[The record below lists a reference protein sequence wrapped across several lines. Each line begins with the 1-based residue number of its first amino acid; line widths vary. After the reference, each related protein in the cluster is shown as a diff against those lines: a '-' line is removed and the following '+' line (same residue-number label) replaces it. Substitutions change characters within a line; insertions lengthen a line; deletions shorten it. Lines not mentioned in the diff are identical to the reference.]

1 MGQKDYE
8 ECQDLNNPGWREIHK
23 YNKNKKGNKMDVEKM
38 LRDATDH
45 ANYATWQGSLST
57 LQDLTKHVESIC
69 KDHEPPFVAI
79 EIMKYILAECKR
91 YDELMKTTETGKTLN
106 KAKGI

>member
-1 MGQKDYE
+1 
-8 ECQDLNNPGWREIHK
+8 
-23 YNKNKKGNKMDVEKM
+23 MDIQKM

-79 EIMKYILAECKR
+79 EITKYILAESKK
-91 YDELMKTTETGKTLN
+91 YSELMNTTEIGKTLN
-106 KAKGI
+106 KARGINE